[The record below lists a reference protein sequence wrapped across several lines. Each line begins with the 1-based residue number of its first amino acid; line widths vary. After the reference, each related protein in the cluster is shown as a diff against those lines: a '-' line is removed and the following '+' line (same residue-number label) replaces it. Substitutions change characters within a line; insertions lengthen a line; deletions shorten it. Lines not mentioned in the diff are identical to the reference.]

1 MTARPTATPP
11 QNGLVTHP
19 VIESNTLDQLQ
30 LAASVFMHS
39 PQGVM
44 ITDAEHRIRKVN
56 PAFTRITGWA
66 EDDVIGRHERFLS
79 AGREDGQLRSLMQG
93 ALDTDDIWVGELWS
107 RRRDGEVYPENRTVV
122 AVRDAGGRLLHYV
135 SMFSDISA
143 EKFAAERIHRLAH
156 YDAITDL
163 PNRVLLQ
170 DRLLNA
176 INRSARMQTR
186 LALLFLDLDGFKFIN
201 DSYGHAAGDEV
212 LRLVGDRLLSRLR
225 KGDVVAR
232 IGGDEFAVVLNDI
245 SNESDVQV
253 ACDQLR
259 QVVTEPYD
267 IDNRH
272 HRVTTSIGVAMY
284 PEDGTDVQ
292 ELLKHADAAMY
303 QAKETGKDRYAFYEP
318 EMNKRATERL
328 FLVSRLR
335 DALERDEFQI
345 AYQPQYDLA
354 TRELVSVEALIR
366 WDDGSGEA
374 IRPAHFIPV
383 AEDSGLI
390 VQMGAWV
397 LEQACRHARQWM
409 DQGLEFGRLAINI
422 SGRQFQDGRLQQTVL
437 QALANSGLSGDR
449 LELEITE
456 TWVMEGPYRAEAQ
469 MKLLH
474 DAGVSL
480 AIDDFGI
487 ANSSM
492 AYLKRFPVQKL
503 KIDDSF
509 IRHVPNDADDVAI
522 VSAIVA
528 MGHSLGMR
536 VVAEGVETAV
546 QSDFLRS
553 VGCDEAQG
561 HLFGKPVPA
570 DELTVKLLYDSS
582 DAMD

>member
-1 MTARPTATPP
+1 MAGRPTANAPHDVLTA
-11 QNGLVTHP
+11 QSV
-19 VIESNTLDQLQ
+19 VRDSALDELH
-30 LAASVFMHS
+30 LAASVFLHS
-39 PQGVM
+39 PQAVM
-44 ITDAEHRIRKVN
+44 ITDADHRIRKVN
-56 PAFTRITGWA
+56 PAFTRITGWVETDA
-66 EDDVIGRHERFLS
+66 LGRHQSVLS

-93 ALDTDDIWVGELWS
+93 SLDADDIWVGELWS

-156 YDAITDL
+156 YDVITDL

-176 INRSARMQTR
+176 INRAARMQTR
-186 LALLFLDLDGFKFIN
+186 IALLFLDLDGFKFIN

-232 IGGDEFAVVLNDI
+232 IGGDEFAIVLNDI
-245 SNESDVQV
+245 SNEADVQV
-253 ACDQLR
+253 TCDQLR

-267 IDNRH
+267 IDNRN

-335 DALERDEFQI
+335 EALERDEFQI
-345 AYQPQYDLA
+345 VYQPQYDLA

-374 IRPAHFIPV
+374 IRPAQFIPV

-390 VQMGAWV
+390 VQIGSWI
-397 LEQACRHARQWM
+397 LDQACRHARQWIE
-409 DQGLEFGRLAINI
+409 QGLQFGRLAVNI

-474 DAGVSL
+474 EAGVSL

-509 IRHVPNDADDVAI
+509 VRHIPTDADDVAI

-536 VVAEGVETAV
+536 VVAEGVETAE
-546 QSDFLRS
+546 QSDFLRGI
-553 VGCDEAQG
+553 GCDEAQG
-561 HLFGKPVPA
+561 HLFGRPVLA
-570 DELTVKLLYDSS
+570 DEFTVKLLYDST
-582 DAMD
+582 AA